1 MTAFL
6 HNSVPLNFLL
16 WYFCYTYIALISPS
30 IVITLCN
37 CVTYT
42 EAARRKESKYNLEL
56 LLLSLSG
63 SPVCSYD
70 CMWSYAPAQT
80 IVCAAVGSSTVYV
93 IMVLF

>member
-1 MTAFL
+1 M
-6 HNSVPLNFLL
+6 VFLL
-16 WYFCYTYIALISPS
+16 YLHSSYKPNS